1 LKFNP
6 LADQSDIDEQR
17 GFMMMF
23 SGAIAGL
30 RNPRAHK
37 IINDD
42 PEKALEFV
50 AFISL
55 LAKLADKATR

>member
-1 LKFNP
+1 
-6 LADQSDIDEQR
+6 
-17 GFMMMF
+17 MMMF
-23 SGAIAGL
+23 SGAVTGL

-55 LAKLADKATR
+55 LAKLADKATK